1 MKVLLVSGD
10 FKHGGG
16 MDRAN
21 YELARHLAEDV
32 GANVY
37 LVAYHVAEPLAS
49 HPRVV
54 WRRVP
59 KPLKS
64 YSLGASLLAKRG
76 RAEALWIEQQ
86 GGRTIVNGGNCCS
99 PDINWVHAVHKS
111 WERRLAHAPA
121 HVRLRQW
128 LSRRSAL
135 RTEKRALGV
144 AKMVVANS
152 EHTRDKVMELFGLPA
167 DRVRTIYLGVDP
179 HVFRPAAP
187 DEKLA
192 ARTRL
197 GWASGKLTAVFAGAL
212 GYDRNKGFD
221 LLFAAWRHLCSD
233 PAWDVD
239 LVAAGSGA
247 ELPYWQAQ
255 SEKAGLGSRIRMM
268 GFVQDVPDLLRAAD
282 VMVQP
287 SFYEAYGLSAHE
299 ALCCGVP
306 ALVTRSS
313 GIAERYPAALSDLL
327 LDHPPSVENLVDRLR
342 QWRAAYKDW
351 RAKINSFSS
360 QLRQHTWA
368 DMAREFVEL
377 TMPSLIEPAEVA
389 VAPLQLQQILK

>member
-21 YELARHLAEDV
+21 YELAWHLAEDV
-32 GANVY
+32 GATVH

-49 HPRVV
+49 HPKVV
-54 WRRVP
+54 WRHVS
-59 KPLKS
+59 KPLGS

-76 RAEALWIEQQ
+76 RTLARWIEQQ
-86 GGRTIVNGGNCCS
+86 GGRTVVNGGNCAWT
-99 PDINWVHAVHKS
+99 DINWVHAVHKS

-121 HVRLRQW
+121 HVRIRQW
-128 LSRRSAL
+128 LARENAL
-135 RTEKRALGV
+135 RAEKRAFGL
-144 AKMVVANS
+144 ARIVVANS
-152 EHTRDKVMELFGLPA
+152 EQTRTKLIELFGVPA
-167 DRVRTIYLGVDP
+167 DQARTIYLGVDP
-179 HVFRPAAP
+179 QVFRPAAP
-187 DEKLA
+187 EEKLA
-192 ARTRL
+192 ARSRL
-197 GWASGKLTAVFAGAL
+197 GWPADKLTAVFAGAL

-221 LLFAAWRHLCSD
+221 LLFEAWRRLCKS

-247 ELPYWQAQ
+247 EAPYWQSQ
-255 SEKAGLGSRIRMM
+255 SKKTGLSSRIRMM
-268 GFVQDVPDLLRAAD
+268 GFTQDVPSFFRAAD

-313 GIAERYPAALSDLL
+313 GIAERYPTALSDLL
-327 LDHPPSVENLVDRLR
+327 LGDPPSVEN
-342 QWRAAYKDW
+342 
-351 RAKINSFSS
+351 
-360 QLRQHTWA
+360 
-368 DMAREFVEL
+368 
-377 TMPSLIEPAEVA
+377 
-389 VAPLQLQQILK
+389 